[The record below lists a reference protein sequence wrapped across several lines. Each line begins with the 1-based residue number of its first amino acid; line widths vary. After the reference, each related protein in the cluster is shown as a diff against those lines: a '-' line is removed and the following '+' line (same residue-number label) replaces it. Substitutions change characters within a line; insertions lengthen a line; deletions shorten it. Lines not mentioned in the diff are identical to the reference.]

1 MTLRC
6 SMLVAALATAVCQ
19 GAQAQ
24 TIDRLDLDYRSA
36 QARLLERSD
45 AIQGA
50 DADVRSKEAQK
61 GSTSTLRRP
70 TVEFEGQMI
79 RYQKTLYLP
88 LGPLADVAQDY
99 SISDPLRFEIERTS
113 TRPIVTATLPLYS
126 GGQIPAAQAGA
137 AAQLGQS
144 RAERQIV
151 IDNGLL
157 QMTQLYFGQQLLERV
172 RDVRRDALAG
182 LERHVA
188 DALKLEQEGFILS
201 LIHI

>member
-99 SISDPLRFEIERTS
+99 AIYDPLRFEIERTS
-113 TRPIVTATLPLYS
+113 TRPQEL
-126 GGQIPAAQAGA
+126 
-137 AAQLGQS
+137 
-144 RAERQIV
+144 R
-151 IDNGLL
+151 
-157 QMTQLYFGQQLLERV
+157 QQLWMCV
-172 RDVRRDALAG
+172 TPIRRDRSSSRCFRRSARRCRAI
-182 LERHVA
+182 RARQQHST
-188 DALKLEQEGFILS
+188 QR
-201 LIHI
+201 

>member
-24 TIDRLDLDYRSA
+24 TIDRLPLDYRSA

-45 AIQGA
+45 AIRGA
-50 DADVRSKEAQK
+50 DADVRSKEAQEA
-61 GSTSTLRRP
+61 STSTLRRP

-99 SISDPLRFEIERTS
+99 AIYDPLRSIS
-113 TRPIVTATLPLYS
+113 K
-126 GGQIPAAQAGA
+126 
-137 AAQLGQS
+137 
-144 RAERQIV
+144 
-151 IDNGLL
+151 
-157 QMTQLYFGQQLLERV
+157 
-172 RDVRRDALAG
+172 RRG
-182 LERHVA
+182 
-188 DALKLEQEGFILS
+188 S
-201 LIHI
+201 